1 MFAMQKVKIV
11 TMQIERFYINELNKR
26 LKPGK
31 VLAIYGPR
39 QVGKTTIVEA
49 LLKKQK
55 GKIYRDSGD
64 NADFREV
71 LNSMSLQRFNSFFAG
86 YDIVFIDELQ
96 EIENGGRAL
105 KLLIDNLRHLKVVVT
120 GSAMADLAGKI
131 GEPLVGRQ
139 HVCQLFPIAASEL
152 KNTLGAAQTIKML
165 PDLLI
170 YGSYPNIFNLEN
182 PTDKM
187 QYVKQIRDSYL
198 LKDIL
203 SFDGI
208 RNSGKILDLL
218 KMLAF
223 RLGKEISIEGIGN
236 ALGMGK
242 NTVASY
248 LDLLQKVFIV
258 YNIKGFTRNLDNE
271 ITKTS
276 RYYFYDNGIRNA
288 IINNFNSLSQRDDVG
303 ALWENFMFMER
314 MKFQNY
320 KNHHTTNYFWR
331 TYTQQEI
338 DLIEEKDGR
347 IQAYEF
353 KYSPGK
359 NKPPGLWART
369 YPDTEY
375 FEINNINWI
384 EFT

>member
-1 MFAMQKVKIV
+1 MQKVKIV

-26 LKPGK
+26 LMPGK

-223 RLGKEISIEGIGN
+223 RIGKEISIEGIGN

-375 FEINNINWI
+375 FEINNTNWI

>member
-1 MFAMQKVKIV
+1 MQKVKIV

-223 RLGKEISIEGIGN
+223 RIGKEISIEGIGN

-375 FEINNINWI
+375 FEINNTNWI